1 MGTAWLAAT
10 QPGNFAARL
19 GLAISNAGGIN
30 EVRAQYAGFFLAV
43 SLVCIA
49 TLFGGLS
56 RQTAFIVLI
65 VVFDGKTER
74 TDVCAAEA
82 DVQIREIEDWW
93 RRNRTASPDLFADEL
108 AATFDILG
116 HAPHIGRVSAIPV
129 TGHAS
134 CPTQGNSLSRLL
146 CPRRDQVIVLAVWH
160 GQRGAGP
167 PLRVS

>member
-1 MGTAWLAAT
+1 VRQSFGTVVLSLASLFGILTAWLAAT

-65 VVFDGKTER
+65 VVFAGLISGRLVSLVLNHGTSGYPP
-74 TDVCAAEA
+74 T
-82 DVQIREIEDWW
+82 I
-93 RRNRTASPDLFADEL
+93 L
-108 AATFDILG
+108 ALYAIDS
-116 HAPHIGRVSAIPV
+116 IGLLLSLIALKL
-129 TGHAS
+129 
-134 CPTQGNSLSRLL
+134 NSS
-146 CPRRDQVIVLAVWH
+146 
-160 GQRGAGP
+160 
-167 PLRVS
+167 